1 MINFLRQPT
10 APGFQKIVGATRG
23 VGEEANVEPIVPT
36 QVFFFYHHWG
46 LVNDFLAPPVIFYE
60 VF

>member
-23 VGEEANVEPIVPT
+23 VGEEANVEPVVPT
-36 QVFFFYHHWG
+36 QVFFSIING
-46 LVNDFLAPPVIFYE
+46 ALSMTFLRRRSF
-60 VF
+60 FM